1 MESGKVRVS
10 TLGQCTLTSPLPM
23 STRVGDGIGNFV
35 PEDTWVRY
43 RIVVSPGTP
52 GIKNPVEP
60 GPLFEKA
67 GPREKLFFDPGR
79 TRAAVVTC
87 GGLCPGLNNVLRSLY
102 LEMHHNYGV
111 PEVLGIRYGFRGL
124 NPLNGHEPLRLTPD
138 RVERI
143 DKQGGTILGT
153 SRGVEDPAA
162 MVDFLRSEKVQIL
175 FCVGGD
181 GTLRGAHH
189 LHEEIARQG
198 ARIAVVGIPKTIDND
213 VPYCFRSFGYTTALQ
228 MARDV
233 LKYAHNEARSVLN
246 GIGLVKLMGRDAG
259 YIAAGATL
267 ASQDVNFTL
276 IPEIPFDL
284 EGDGG
289 FLEALEKRLLRRGH
303 ALVVVAEGAGQ
314 DLFDQDLFDTVREDR
329 DASGNPRY
337 QDIGLFLKQKIG
349 DHLKSRRIP
358 FDLKYIDPSY
368 IIRSVPAD
376 GEDSI
381 LCDQFAR
388 RAVHAAMAGRT
399 DVMIGFAN
407 NAFFHVP
414 LARVA
419 AARKR
424 IAPEDEIWISVLAT
438 TGQARTFRTG
448 G

>member
-198 ARIAVVGIPKTIDND
+198 ARSPWAPATTSTSSATRLTRRSSCRTVLSTQSTRSRQWHRPTSTATAKTSSSWAQIATPISSACSASPKGCSGI
-213 VPYCFRSFGYTTALQ
+213 
-228 MARDV
+228 
-233 LKYAHNEARSVLN
+233 
-246 GIGLVKLMGRDAG
+246 
-259 YIAAGATL
+259 ATWVRQ
-267 ASQDVNFTL
+267 S
-276 IPEIPFDL
+276 
-284 EGDGG
+284 
-289 FLEALEKRLLRRGH
+289 RLLRP
-303 ALVVVAEGAGQ
+303 Q
-314 DLFDQDLFDTVREDR
+314 T
-329 DASGNPRY
+329 
-337 QDIGLFLKQKIG
+337 
-349 DHLKSRRIP
+349 
-358 FDLKYIDPSY
+358 
-368 IIRSVPAD
+368 
-376 GEDSI
+376 
-381 LCDQFAR
+381 
-388 RAVHAAMAGRT
+388 
-399 DVMIGFAN
+399 
-407 NAFFHVP
+407 
-414 LARVA
+414 
-419 AARKR
+419 
-424 IAPEDEIWISVLAT
+424 
-438 TGQARTFRTG
+438 
-448 G
+448 

>member
-10 TLGQCTLTSPLPM
+10 TLGPCTLASPLPM

-35 PEDTWVRY
+35 AEDTWVRY
-43 RIVVSPGTP
+43 RIVVPAGTEDPGSMD
-52 GIKNPVEP
+52 P

-124 NPLNGHEPLRLTPD
+124 NPINGLAPLRLTPVI
-138 RVERI
+138 VERI

-153 SRGVEDPAA
+153 SRGVEDPAT
-162 MVDFLRSEKVQIL
+162 MVDFLRSEKVDIL

-189 LHEEIARQG
+189 LHEEIARQDE
-198 ARIAVVGIPKTIDND
+198 RIAVVGIPKTIDND
-213 VPYCFRSFGYTTALQ
+213 VPYCFRSFGYTSALQ
-228 MARDV
+228 TARDM

-259 YIAAGATL
+259 YITAGATL

-276 IPEIPFDL
+276 IPEVPFDL
-284 EGDGG
+284 EGEGG
-289 FLEALEKRLLRRGH
+289 FLAALEKRLLRRGH

-314 DLFDQDLFDTVREDR
+314 NLFDTVRKDR

-337 QDIGLFLKQKIG
+337 NDIGPFLKHKIS

-368 IIRSVPAD
+368 LIRSVPAD

-424 IAPEDEIWISVLAT
+424 ISPEDEIWISVLAT

-448 G
+448 GGAGSA